1 MQNLTAS
8 LMMVL
13 SMAGFA
19 AEDAIIKFLAATMP
33 VGQVMIVIGLG
44 GVTVFGALAASRGLS
59 LLVPQALVGAALVRN
74 LAEMVAAG
82 LVVLSIALVPL
93 ATVTAILQMMPL
105 VVTLGAA
112 LFLREPVG
120 WRRWSAILVGF
131 LGMILILRPTGADF
145 DPAALFAVLGVV
157 ALSVRDLAT
166 RRLPPGV
173 HSLQVSGWG
182 FTAIIPSGVVL
193 MLVMATPPMV
203 PTPAEWLWQGLA
215 ILCGIVAYAAL
226 VAATRLGDVAVTT
239 PLRYTRLVFAMA
251 IGLVFF
257 GERPDGWTLA
267 GSALIVGAGL
277 FTLWRQMARR
287 APPSPT
293 VPGPL

>member
-19 AEDAIIKFLAATMP
+19 VEDAIIKYLATSLP
-33 VGQVMIVIGLG
+33 VGQVMVVIGLG
-44 GVTVFGALAASRGLS
+44 GVLIFGSLAARRGVS
-59 LLVPQALVGAALVRN
+59 LVVRAAVTGAALVRN
-74 LAEMVAAG
+74 LAEMIAASFI
-82 LVVLSIALVPL
+82 VLAIALVPL
-93 ATVTAILQMMPL
+93 AVVTAIMQMMPL

-131 LGMILILRPTGADF
+131 LGMLLILRPTGADF
-145 DPAALFAVLGVV
+145 DPAALLAVLGVL
-157 ALSVRDLAT
+157 AMSVRDLAT
-166 RRLPPGV
+166 RRLAPGI

-182 FTAIIPSGVVL
+182 FTAIVPAGLIL
-193 MLVMATPPMV
+193 MLVMAAPPV
-203 PTPAEWLWQGLA
+203 APAPVEWAWLMGALA
-215 ILCGIVAYAAL
+215 SGVVAYAAL

-239 PLRYTRLVFAMA
+239 PLRYTRLVFAMS

-277 FTLWRQMARR
+277 YTLMREMRR
-287 APPSPT
+287 RTAPSP
-293 VPGPL
+293 PAPAPL

>member
-19 AEDAIIKFLAATMP
+19 VEDAIIKYLAATLP
-33 VGQVMIVIGLG
+33 VGQVMIFIGLG
-44 GVTVFGALAASRGLS
+44 GIVIFGALAARQGLS
-59 LLVPQALVGAALVRN
+59 LWVMHALRGAALVRN
-74 LAEMVAAG
+74 LAEMVAASFI
-82 LVVLSIALVPL
+82 VLSIALVPL
-93 ATVTAILQMMPL
+93 AVVTAIMQMMPL
-105 VVTLGAA
+105 IVTLGAA

-120 WRRWSAILVGF
+120 WRRWSAIFVGF
-131 LGMILILRPTGADF
+131 VGMILILRPTGADF
-145 DPAALFAVLGVV
+145 DPAALLAVLGVL

-166 RRLPPGV
+166 RRLLPGI

-182 FTAIIPSGVVL
+182 FTAIVPAGLIL
-193 MLVMATPPMV
+193 LLVMASPPVV
-203 PTPAEWLWQGLA
+203 PSSGEWAWQVGAL
-215 ILCGIVAYAAL
+215 LSGVVAYAAL

-257 GERPDGWTLA
+257 GERPDAWTLA

-277 FTLWRQMARR
+277 FTLWRETRRR
-287 APPSPT
+287 AVLSRPQSA
-293 VPGPL
+293 PL

>member
-19 AEDAIIKFLAATMP
+19 VEDAIIKYLAATLP
-33 VGQVMIVIGLG
+33 VGQVMIFIGLG
-44 GVTVFGALAASRGLS
+44 GVVIFGALAARRGLS
-59 LLVPQALVGAALVRN
+59 LWVKQALQGAALVRN
-74 LAEMVAAG
+74 LAEMVAASFI
-82 LVVLSIALVPL
+82 VLSIALVPL
-93 ATVTAILQMMPL
+93 AVVTAIMQMMPL
-105 VVTLGAA
+105 IVTLGAA

-120 WRRWSAILVGF
+120 WRRWSAIFVGF
-131 LGMILILRPTGADF
+131 VGMILILRPTGADF
-145 DPAALFAVLGVV
+145 DPAALLAVLGVL

-166 RRLPPGV
+166 RRLLSGI

-182 FTAIIPSGVVL
+182 FTAIVPAGLIL
-193 MLVMATPPMV
+193 LLVMASPPVV
-203 PTPAEWLWQGLA
+203 PSSGEWGWQVGAL
-215 ILCGIVAYAAL
+215 LSGVVAYAAL

-257 GERPDGWTLA
+257 GERPDAWTLA
-267 GSALIVGAGL
+267 GSVLIVGAGL
-277 FTLWRQMARR
+277 FTLWRETRRR
-287 APPSPT
+287 AVLT
-293 VPGPL
+293 